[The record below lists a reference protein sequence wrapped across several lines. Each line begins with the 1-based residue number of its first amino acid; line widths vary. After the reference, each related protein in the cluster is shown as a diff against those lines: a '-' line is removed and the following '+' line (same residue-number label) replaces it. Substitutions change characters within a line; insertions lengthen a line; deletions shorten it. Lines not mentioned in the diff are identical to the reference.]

1 MSSKLFASSSSG
13 PRNAKKKLPGSWGH
27 FNWKKIGLST
37 AKFKDARVC
46 RESMP
51 TEKAKAAFDFLTRPD
66 ELDEHG
72 GILRRHGNRFYK
84 EALEEQRA
92 RLTGQKVLWI
102 SSFDLFVNCKGIECA
117 MESLAVM
124 SWNLRSSRSARLER
138 LEPLLRTQFC
148 FWKLHEPRDHQ
159 NIHGLSCTRQMISLT
174 QACASCTKRI
184 PVAFSA
190 LAILGRGRRCPV

>member
-1 MSSKLFASSSSG
+1 MLDLTIDEFKAL
-13 PRNAKKKLPGSWGH
+13 RIVELRAKKRQEKWPGSWGH

-117 MESLAVM
+117 MESLAVI
-124 SWNLRSSRSARLER
+124 SWNLRSGRAARLER
-138 LEPLLRTQFC
+138 LEPLLRTQIRVDQGNYMSR
-148 FWKLHEPRDHQ
+148 ETIR
-159 NIHGLSCTRQMISLT
+159 IST
-174 QACASCTKRI
+174 ACLVPDR
-184 PVAFSA
+184 
-190 LAILGRGRRCPV
+190 